1 MSAVNFV
8 QNHPEFIV
16 SKQRDPNTVK
26 PSWLVAAI
34 IKHKRLESEG
44 AAASQLCLAI
54 QSEIND
60 FAAELRDTKNKSDAE
75 VDAIAAALADA
86 KARLAAA
93 KVISDARVGLAERAR
108 RAIEA
113 CRHFDS
119 NGIQPVPKKQSLKSL
134 RDEIEKNI
142 AQATQVENSQRPLAE
157 LEQELRDYLQGL
169 MSPRN
174 TLVNL
179 CAAVLN
185 AKMPLSELTGH
196 PNQLAGRAF
205 GMALSSIGVDAIV
218 TDALAKA
225 KANDNGCMRLATEE
239 RDKRLVELAKARY
252 LQELEE
258 EQLLGENERR
268 RQTNPAAVLLIPAD
282 VAEQAGL
289 LENK

>member
-1 MSAVNFV
+1 MAEVSFV

-16 SKQRDPNTVK
+16 SKQRDPNTPK
-26 PSWLVAAI
+26 ACWLVAAI

-44 AAASQLCLAI
+44 TAASQLCVAL

-75 VDAIAAALADA
+75 VDAITAALADT
-86 KARLAAA
+86 KVRLAAA
-93 KVISDARVGLAERAR
+93 NAISHAKVGLAERAHK
-108 RAIEA
+108 AIEA

-119 NGIQPVPKKQSLKSL
+119 NGNQPVPKKQSLKSL
-134 RDEIEKNI
+134 RDEIERNL
-142 AQATQVENSQRPLAE
+142 AQTTQVQNSQRPIAE
-157 LEQELRDYLQGL
+157 LEQELRAYLETL
-169 MSPRN
+169 TAPRN
-174 TLVNL
+174 ALVNL

-185 AKMPLSELTGH
+185 ANMPLNELTGH

-205 GMALSSIGVDAIV
+205 GMALSSIGADSIIQ
-218 TDALAKA
+218 DALAKA
-225 KANDNGCMRLATEE
+225 KANDTGCMRLATEE
-239 RDKRLVELAKARY
+239 RDERLVELAKHRY
-252 LQELEE
+252 LLELEE

-268 RQTNPAAVLLIPAD
+268 PQANPAAVLQIPAD